1 MRIVTIGVYGFDATT
16 FAEALRRAKIDVFI
30 DTRRRRAVRGA
41 RYSLANSQRL
51 QALLRDLGI
60 RYVHRL
66 DLAPTR
72 ELVKSQD
79 AVDHANRIRRSDR
92 ATLTPE
98 FRAAYARECLDDLDA
113 RALVASLG
121 EGVDSILIF
130 CVERD
135 PDACH
140 RSLLAARLAAE
151 LDATVEHIT
160 P

>member
-1 MRIVTIGVYGFDATT
+1 MRIVPIGVYGFDATT
-16 FAEALRRAKIDVFI
+16 FAEALRGAKIDVFI
-30 DTRRRRAVRGA
+30 DTRRRRAVRGT
-41 RYSLANSQRL
+41 RDSFANSQRL
-51 QALLRDLGI
+51 QTLLRDLGI
-60 RYVHRL
+60 RHVHRL

-79 AVDHANRIRRSDR
+79 AVYHANRIRRSDR

-98 FRAAYARECLDDLDA
+98 FRAVYARECLDDLDA
-113 RALVASLG
+113 SELVASLG

-135 PDACH
+135 PEACH
-140 RSLLAARLAAE
+140 RSLLAARLAAD
-151 LDATVEHIT
+151 LDTTVAHIT